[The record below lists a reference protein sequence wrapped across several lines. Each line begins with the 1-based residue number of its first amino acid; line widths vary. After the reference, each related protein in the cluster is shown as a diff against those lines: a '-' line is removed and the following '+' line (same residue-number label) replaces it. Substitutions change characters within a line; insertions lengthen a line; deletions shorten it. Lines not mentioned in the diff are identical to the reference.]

1 METRWVAVD
10 FGGPEV
16 LRRVPV
22 VVLPPKSGEVTIQM
36 RAAGMNPADYKH
48 FGPGQDP
55 GLLPLTVGYEAAGV
69 ISDVGPDTEI
79 ASGGGGVGDEV
90 VAFQILGG
98 YASAITVD
106 ADDVVAKPANLSFA
120 EASNLLVVGT
130 TAAEMLH
137 VTRVSEGVVVL
148 VHGAA
153 GGVGTS
159 VLQQARLLGAT
170 VIGTASQS
178 NFDAVRR
185 FGGIPVAYGPGL
197 QERARAVAPGGINAA
212 LGCGGRPDGKAPL
225 RKTRPRRLGPPRRC
239 YGEDIM
245 P

>member
-106 ADDVVAKPANLSFA
+106 ADDVFAKPANLSFA
-120 EASNLLVVGT
+120 EASNLLRGEVDGI
-130 TAAEMLH
+130 
-137 VTRVSEGVVVL
+137 
-148 VHGAA
+148 
-153 GGVGTS
+153 GGVDDVGRWRFRRTGHP
-159 VLQQARLLGAT
+159 VRVGAT
-170 VIGTASQS
+170 ERIGQ
-178 NFDAVRR
+178 
-185 FGGIPVAYGPGL
+185 
-197 QERARAVAPGGINAA
+197 AP
-212 LGCGGRPDGKAPL
+212 
-225 RKTRPRRLGPPRRC
+225 
-239 YGEDIM
+239 
-245 P
+245 